1 MAKLSVAVTDQDHSR
16 GEMSAPVTLVEYGD
30 FQCPH
35 CAMAHA
41 LVTRL
46 ERHYGQKLRFVYRN
60 FPLVEIH
67 PMAEP
72 AAEAAEFAAAA
83 GKFWEMHDSL
93 FAHQRQLSDGLLAT
107 LAGRLGLDEREAGS
121 AIEEHR
127 FADRIEADIEGG
139 ERSGVHGTPTFF
151 INGEQFEG
159 SWEYEELRA
168 AIDAAM

>member
-46 ERHYGQKLRFVYRN
+46 ERHYGEKLRFVYRN

-67 PMAEP
+67 PLAEP
-72 AAEAAEFAAAA
+72 AAEAAEFAAAG
-83 GKFWEMHDSL
+83 GKFWEMHDSI
-93 FAHQRQLSDGLLAT
+93 FAHQRQLSESMLTD

-121 AIEEHR
+121 AIEEHQ
-127 FADRIEADIEGG
+127 FGGPDRGRYGRRG
-139 ERSGVHGTPTFF
+139 EERRSRDANVLYQWRAVRGVVGV
-151 INGEQFEG
+151 
-159 SWEYEELRA
+159 
-168 AIDAAM
+168 